1 MRHFNL
7 QLKNRKL
14 KWNKRIRKI
23 LMDIPYLEFYLK
35 HNISPVTQTIRNK
48 KSFFI
53 QRQYLYQ
60 SLGIAPILLRNKSIL
75 EFGPGNGV
83 NAIFNYAFS
92 PARYVLVDGNLLA
105 IENIRKNFSTHF
117 QNLDSLEVVHCL
129 FNEYD
134 HNPLFDLVICENFI
148 ANLDD
153 PARMVVAFSQNVIPG
168 GILFITCKDR
178 KSLLSET
185 LRSFIGLLLTRDIK
199 DLRKKAD
206 FLTNYFC
213 SHLSSLAHVGRSFND
228 WVLDNIL
235 QERYS
240 IYAPLFSISQAVHEL
255 NGSFIF
261 YHSSPVFHTEMRW
274 YKSVNSDIALENMS
288 KIIVNS
294 YYKNML
300 NFLDYR
306 INLPPHSIELGK
318 SILRS
323 AEKIRE
329 LCQKNHSNSENKS
342 LLSLTVELNY
352 LAELISPWANDTAI
366 TIKAYATIF
375 ESGNFEQINT
385 NPYLIHWWGRG
396 TQYLS
401 FVKN

>member
-134 HNPLFDLVICENFI
+134 HN
-148 ANLDD
+148 
-153 PARMVVAFSQNVIPG
+153 
-168 GILFITCKDR
+168 ILFITCNDAA
-178 KSLLSET
+178 SLLSET

-199 DLRKKAD
+199 DLCKKAD

-329 LCQKNHSNSENKS
+329 LCQKYHSNSENKS

-352 LAELISPWANDTAI
+352 LAELISP
-366 TIKAYATIF
+366 
-375 ESGNFEQINT
+375 
-385 NPYLIHWWGRG
+385 
-396 TQYLS
+396 
-401 FVKN
+401 